1 MLPDRF
7 WMSSEFRGELKEKI
21 KVKSYE
27 LKQWNYFTNLNKLN
41 KMGSWEAVSSGSQ
54 ISTVSS
60 APLAVWVTSNM
71 AAADDNLSEFEKD
84 ALISN
89 MMKEKA
95 KITCDSA
102 VKGW

>member
-1 MLPDRF
+1 
-7 WMSSEFRGELKEKI
+7 
-21 KVKSYE
+21 
-27 LKQWNYFTNLNKLN
+27 
-41 KMGSWEAVSSGSQ
+41 
-54 ISTVSS
+54 
-60 APLAVWVTSNM
+60 M

-102 VKGW
+102 VKAFTKCAHQRTFSLAWACRKEHKAMKDCMEKFYRKADFQLWKEEYLRNDKHDQSTDHDVWNK